1 MFLFHDL
8 LEFSR
13 VLAALSGTCSK
24 QLCFSLVQK
33 RVSRLTLFWR
43 SFRLPR
49 KCHEKRRHNEHD
61 VQLQFAFNRRE
72 HVPRD
77 KVKKLKP
84 VHFWTA
90 GVTEVA
96 NRKRNIFVQSIKHAS
111 MLIMSKD
118 LPEPTTKSAKNSY
131 ST

>member
-13 VLAALSGTCSK
+13 VLAALSGTSSDK
-24 QLCFSLVQK
+24 GFSSYLLDV
-33 RVSRLTLFWR
+33 FWR

-49 KCHEKRRHNEHD
+49 KCHEKWRHNEHNRSD

-96 NRKRNIFVQSIKHAS
+96 NRKRNISVQSINHAS